1 MTAHEIR
8 DEGAKALS
16 EQLKKNSTLKKLNLY
31 CEEERNVNRK
41 KKKDK
46 DNEWVIGGFIGAG
59 GQKAMSGMLEVNT
72 TLTELNL
79 GSEGE
84 RKEKEKNKQ

>member
-1 MTAHEIR
+1 M
-8 DEGAKALS
+8 
-16 EQLKKNSTLKKLNLY
+16 
-31 CEEERNVNRK
+31 
-41 KKKDK
+41 
-46 DNEWVIGGFIGAG
+46 IGGFIGAG

>member
-1 MTAHEIR
+1 ME
-8 DEGAKALS
+8 K
-16 EQLKKNSTLKKLNLY
+16 
-31 CEEERNVNRK
+31 RK
-41 KKKDK
+41 KK
-46 DNEWVIGGFIGAG
+46 DNEWVIGGFIGAE
-59 GQKAMSGMLEVNT
+59 GQKAMGEMLKVNT